1 MVILAM
7 TIEIEADGDY
17 ETVVTTY
24 PMITNTINVEA
35 DRVHEAAVTTCPTT
49 VVSTI
54 TIQVEAG
61 GTHEGAI
68 ALWHYRRRQATFRC
82 QLHPRTRG

>member
-1 MVILAM
+1 MVTLAM

-35 DRVHEAAVTTCPTT
+35 DRVHEAAGTTYPTT
-49 VVSTI
+49 VMSAI

-61 GTHEGAI
+61 SSHEVAI
-68 ALWHYRRRQATFRC
+68 HPWYQRRRQATFRRW
-82 QLHPRTRG
+82 LPPGTRG